1 MANRRGFG
9 YGYGNPYGGGR
20 NAYSGKGIIT
30 RRSPFSKPFVD
41 YSKEMGS
48 RTRGWFA
55 IHKEQFDKID
65 ERVATNKAAYLKAMD
80 EAQSAIYQRDGIQGH
95 QKGKDEIT
103 LPNGDII
110 PIAGETADL
119 QGLVEDYRQAYLKSR
134 GIRKNKRGKLVGW
147 GKSVDV
153 TDSAVDARAEVAKV
167 KGSLE
172 NAAAQK
178 KLYMEQQNALY
189 NDEGELNI
197 VSGHTDEEGYEEYT
211 KFMHPD
217 NKTRYDKNGD
227 LWIVSIED
235 GSEIKM
241 SELSKL
247 QPELTNSKLQTD
259 INKTSEAIHNDT
271 TGQFTMVDGDNNL
284 IVNEQ
289 QLSYAADS
297 LFNPM
302 KDGDVR
308 DISVN
313 HSFEIPIPGEFNKDG
328 TPKMR
333 TVNFFNSD
341 VSQAMQLIYQAQ
353 YDNDSNNSNSTNY
366 DLILDRRTKKGGVE
380 IDKHNKNIID
390 QIDKLDEN
398 DPNYAKDKA
407 ALEKELKG
415 EYSGVKAKWFN
426 DHNFVLDKDV
436 FIEGSD
442 ARNNLIESLENSG
455 MDEEDLN
462 KALNFLSE
470 FEARAGVGDKT
481 MSISRYL
488 PEQVKKFYKDTWR
501 NIVQNKIDK
510 QKAAGKAE
518 AIADAIEFQRDMAKK
533 WGPEGP
539 KVGDLVARALN
550 FKGVGTNN
558 WDTSTPIDIERMH
571 GMLTG
576 INDGGKTGAKLNVSW
591 SGANIPSNLNE
602 ILDDGNAVP
611 TNLAN
616 LPKGAVI
623 TLRYSQPETTTV
635 SDETTGE
642 PGEGGKIKT
651 AGAKTTKES
660 KSTAKDNVFKL
671 RYTGD
676 KLAFWTGISNFLAG
690 ANIVTTG
697 HDETGPMGPLGGVNP
712 YK

>member
-1 MANRRGFG
+1 MAKRNTGGG
-9 YGYGNPYGGGR
+9 YGYGRGGYGSGS
-20 NAYSGKGIIT
+20 YSGSGIIT

-41 YSKEMGS
+41 YSKEMG
-48 RTRGWFA
+48 TRMAGWFA
-55 IHKEQFDKID
+55 VHKEQFDKID
-65 ERVATNKAAYLKAMD
+65 ERMATNKAAYLKAMD
-80 EAQSAIYQRDGIQGH
+80 EAQTAIYQRDGLQGH
-95 QKGKDEIT
+95 QKEKSEIK
-103 LPNGDII
+103 LSNGDII
-110 PIAGETADL
+110 PVAGETADL
-119 QGLVEDYRQAYLKSR
+119 QGLVEDYREAYLKSK
-134 GIRKNKRGKLVGW
+134 GITKNAKGKLVGW
-147 GKSVDV
+147 GKSADI
-153 TDSAVDARAEVAKV
+153 TGSAVDARAEVTKI

-178 KLYMEQQNALY
+178 KLYTEQQNALY

-197 VSGHTDEEGYEEYT
+197 VSGHTDAEGYEEYT
-211 KFMHPD
+211 KFMNPD
-217 NKTRYDKNGD
+217 NKTSYDKNGD
-227 LWIVSIED
+227 LWIISNED
-235 GSEIKM
+235 GSKIKM

-247 QPELTNSKLQTD
+247 QPELTNPEHQTT
-259 INKTSEAIHNDT
+259 INKTSEAIHNDP
-271 TGQFTMVDGDNNL
+271 TGQFTMVDDEGNL

-289 QLSYAADS
+289 QLSYVTDT
-297 LFNPM
+297 LFNNM
-302 KDGDVR
+302 KDGDLR

-313 HSFEIPIPGEFNKDG
+313 HSFEIPIPGEFNNDG

-341 VSQAMQLIYQAQ
+341 VSKAMQLIYQGQ
-353 YDNDSNNSNSTNY
+353 YDNNSKDPNSTNH
-366 DLILDRRTKKGGVE
+366 DLILDRRTKKGGIE
-380 IDKHNKNIID
+380 IDEHNKKITD
-390 QIDKLDEN
+390 QISKLDEN

-407 ALEKELKG
+407 ALEKQLKG

-436 FIEGSD
+436 FVEGSD

-455 MDEEDLN
+455 MGEEDLN

-470 FEARAGVGDKT
+470 FEAKAGVGDKT

-510 QKAAGKAE
+510 QRAAGE
-518 AIADAIEFQRDMAKK
+518 AQASANALEFQRDMAKK

-539 KVGDLVARALN
+539 KVGDLVAEALG
-550 FKGVGTNN
+550 FEGVGTNKWN
-558 WDTSTPIDIERMH
+558 TERPIDIERMH

-616 LPKGAVI
+616 LPTGAVI
-623 TLRYSQPETTTV
+623 TLRYSQPETTTITGDATTV
-635 SDETTGE
+635 ETKGVNTTV
-642 PGEGGKIKT
+642 KT
-651 AGAKTTKES
+651 VEKDDTKKRE
-660 KSTAKDNVFKL
+660 DNVFKL

-676 KLAFWTGISNFLAG
+676 KLAFWTGITNFLAG
-690 ANIVTTG
+690 ANIETKGFPATG
-697 HDETGPMGPLGGVNP
+697 KGNFHLGGVNP
-712 YK
+712 NPK